1 MPRQFDIYRS
11 NDDVLVLVIQSDLL
25 EHLPTR
31 VVIPLVS
38 SRDIAVPFQTLMP
51 VVMSS
56 DIQMRLLPQQIATVM
71 TSSLVTHVGSAAH
84 LRDDIIRACD
94 MLITGY

>member
-1 MPRQFDIYRS
+1 MPRQFDIYQS
-11 NDDVLVLVIQSDLL
+11 NDGVLVLVIQSDLL
-25 EHLPTR
+25 DHLPTR

-38 SRDIAVPFQTLMP
+38 AKDIDAAFKTLMP
-51 VVMSS
+51 VIMAS
-56 DIQMRLLPQQIATVM
+56 DKELRLFPQQIATVM
-71 TSSLVTHVGSAAH
+71 TASLVTFVGSAAH